1 MRCAACD
8 VDNPVSAKFCEA
20 CGAKLG
26 MLCPRCG
33 HGNRPV
39 SRFCVECGGQ
49 LAAATPAADRDVKSR
64 TLAPSSYIPPH
75 LAEKILASRS
85 AVEGERKQVTVFFAD
100 IKGSTEL
107 IQALDTEEAQ
117 QLHSSSTARSR

>member
-8 VDNPVSAKFCEA
+8 IDNLVSAKFCEA

-64 TLAPSSYIPPH
+64 TLAPSRATRAAGLRDAP
-75 LAEKILASRS
+75 
-85 AVEGERKQVTVFFAD
+85 
-100 IKGSTEL
+100 
-107 IQALDTEEAQ
+107 
-117 QLHSSSTARSR
+117 ARAAGVHVGYRR